1 MDEQRIK
8 ELNDSINTAREEI
21 KRIYAESQR
30 EKEKE
35 KEDSLNIPI
44 TLAQKPYLS
53 LNDEGRA
60 AIKLLF

>member
-8 ELNDSINTAREEI
+8 ELNNIINTAKEEI
-21 KRIYAESQR
+21 KRIYAESKR

-35 KEDSLNIPI
+35 KEASLNMPI
-44 TLAQKPYLS
+44 TLARKPYLS
-53 LNDEGRA
+53 LSDEGRA

>member
-8 ELNDSINTAREEI
+8 ELNNIINTAKEEI
-21 KRIYAESQR
+21 KRIYAESKR

-35 KEDSLNIPI
+35 KEASLNMSI

-53 LNDEGRA
+53 LNDEGRV

>member
-8 ELNDSINTAREEI
+8 ELNNIINTAKEEI
-21 KRIYAESQR
+21 KRIYTESKR

-35 KEDSLNIPI
+35 KEASLNMPI
-44 TLAQKPYLS
+44 ILAQKPYLS